1 MCKCTPEIKTPFCG
15 KGDCQ
20 YPDKDREWLVI
31 YYPDVQPTGYEN
43 CNKYEVKLFNN
54 KEDAFLYS
62 IKIKDLKPE
71 IYKRTKL
78 KVELVIPSK

>member
-15 KGDCQ
+15 KGNCQ
-20 YPDKDREWLVI
+20 WPDKDREWLVI
-31 YYPDVQPTGYEN
+31 YH
-43 CNKYEVKLFNN
+43 NKEKQVEHEHCDEYIVKHFNN
-54 KEDAFLYS
+54 PDDAFLYS

-78 KVELVIPSK
+78 KVEII